1 MDFLFAIEITSL
13 ISIGLFFTGF
23 RTVWAGGAGRYSKV
37 LRKKTELP
45 ILLTDSYYDPIEPQ
59 HDL

>member
-1 MDFLFAIEITSL
+1 
-13 ISIGLFFTGF
+13 
-23 RTVWAGGAGRYSKV
+23 

-45 ILLTDSYYDPIEPQ
+45 ILLTDNYYDPIEPQ